1 MTQGAQQASTGN
13 KEKRKLRLKLLKMT
27 PEQLK
32 QLKIKRR
39 Q

>member
-13 KEKRKLRLKLLKMT
+13 KEKRKLRLKLLEMA

-32 QLKIKRR
+32 QIKIKL
-39 Q
+39 QQ